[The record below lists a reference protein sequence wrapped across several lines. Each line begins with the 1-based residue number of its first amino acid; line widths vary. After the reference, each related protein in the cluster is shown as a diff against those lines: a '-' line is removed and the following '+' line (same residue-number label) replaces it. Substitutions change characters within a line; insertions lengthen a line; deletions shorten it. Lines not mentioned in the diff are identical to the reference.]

1 MKKSHIKD
9 ATSLTCIILDH
20 CVIDSSFMFCECT
33 ILEAGMM
40 FRTNIKSLLNHFFI

>member
-9 ATSLTCIILDH
+9 ATLLTCITSDH
-20 CVIDSSFMFCECT
+20 CVIDSRFVFCERT